1 MLISGT
7 LIDEPAK
14 INTSSKYKQ
23 IREELELK
31 ISENMKDNK
40 NIKMELSLNLQE
52 WVLRKRKIMG
62 KT

>member
-14 INTSSKYKQ
+14 INTFSKCKQ
-23 IREELELK
+23 VREELELK
-31 ISENMKDNK
+31 ISENMKDNR

-62 KT
+62 RT